1 MYQVANLGR
10 GSTEIEDLERL
21 PADWERAKFSHRKSV
36 LYMEILLN
44 HSYNSL
50 LPATLVFVK

>member
-21 PADWERAKFSHRKSV
+21 PADWERAKFSTANLFYTWKFS
-36 LYMEILLN
+36 
-44 HSYNSL
+44 
-50 LPATLVFVK
+50 